1 MTIRKVK
8 KSDNKHLADLIKAI
22 FDEYDAPKVGTV
34 YSDPTTDD
42 LYELFKNPKSVLWVV
57 EENGEV
63 LGCCGVYPSEG
74 LPIDCVE
81 LVKFYLM
88 PKARGRKIG
97 TRLME
102 QNIQSAKE
110 LGYSQL
116 YIESLSE
123 FDNAVKMYQKLGF
136 TNLKKPLGDT
146 VHTSCNIWMI
156 KKLLEEY
163 ECVSNQ
169 RLKKK

>member
-1 MTIRKVK
+1 MNKAATLIIRKVK
-8 KSDNKHLADLIKAI
+8 RSDNKHLSTLIKAV

-42 LYELFKNPKSVLWVV
+42 LYELFKKPKSVLWVV
-57 EENGEV
+57 EEGSEIV
-63 LGCCGVYPSEG
+63 GCCGIYPTDG
-74 LPIDCVE
+74 LPNDCAE

-102 QNIQSAKE
+102 QNIQSAIE

-116 YIESLSE
+116 YIESLSQ

-136 TNLKKPLGDT
+136 KNLTKPLGET

-156 KKLLEEY
+156 KKLLEE
-163 ECVSNQ
+163 
-169 RLKKK
+169 

>member
-1 MTIRKVK
+1 MTIRKLK
-8 KSDNKHLADLIKAI
+8 KSDNKHLACLIKAV

-63 LGCCGVYPSEG
+63 LGCCGIYPTDG
-74 LPIDCVE
+74 LPNGCAE

-97 TRLME
+97 NRLME
-102 QNIQSAKE
+102 QNIQSAKR

-123 FDNAVKMYQKLGF
+123 FDNAVKMYQKFGF
-136 TNLKKPLGDT
+136 KNLEKPLGET

-156 KKLLEEY
+156 K
-163 ECVSNQ
+163 NI
-169 RLKKK
+169 LKE

>member
-1 MTIRKVK
+1 MNNAEILTIRKVQQN
-8 KSDNKHLADLIKAI
+8 DNKHLSTLIKAV

-57 EENGEV
+57 KENSEV
-63 LGCCGVYPSEG
+63 LGCCGVYPTDG
-74 LPIDCVE
+74 LPRGCAE
-81 LVKFYLM
+81 LVKFYLK

-97 TRLME
+97 TRLMD
-102 QNIQSAKE
+102 QCIQSAKE

-116 YIESLSE
+116 YIESLSQ

-136 TNLKKPLGDT
+136 KNLEKPLGET

-156 KKLLEEY
+156 KKLLEE
-163 ECVSNQ
+163 
-169 RLKKK
+169 

>member
-1 MTIRKVK
+1 MNNAEILTIRKVQK
-8 KSDNKHLADLIKAI
+8 NDNKHLSTLIKAV

-34 YSDPTTDD
+34 YSDPTTND

-63 LGCCGVYPSEG
+63 LGCCGVYPTDG
-74 LPIDCVE
+74 LPNGCAE

-116 YIESLSE
+116 YIESLSQ

-136 TNLKKPLGDT
+136 KNLEKPLGET

-156 KKLLEEY
+156 KMLL
-163 ECVSNQ
+163 ND
-169 RLKKK
+169 

>member
-1 MTIRKVK
+1 MNRQSTMTIRKVK
-8 KSDNKHLADLIKAI
+8 KSDNKHLSTLIKAV
-22 FDEYDAPKVGTV
+22 FDEYEAPKVGTV

-57 EENGEV
+57 QENSEI
-63 LGCCGVYPSEG
+63 LGCCGIYPTDG
-74 LPIDCVE
+74 LPNGCAE

-102 QNIQSAKE
+102 QCIQSAIE

-116 YIESLSE
+116 YIESLSQ

-136 TNLKKPLGDT
+136 KNLEQPLGET

-156 KKLLEEY
+156 KKLLEE
-163 ECVSNQ
+163 
-169 RLKKK
+169 

>member
-1 MTIRKVK
+1 MTIRKIQ
-8 KSDNKHLADLIKAI
+8 KSDNKHLSTLIKAI
-22 FDEYDAPKVGTV
+22 FDEYDAPKEGTV
-34 YSDPTTDD
+34 YSDPTTND
-42 LYELFKNPKSVLWVV
+42 LYQLFKNPKSALWVV

-63 LGCCGVYPSEG
+63 LGCCGIYPTDG
-74 LPIDCVE
+74 LPIGCAE

-102 QNIQSAKE
+102 QCIQFAIK

-116 YIESLSE
+116 YIESLSQ

-136 TNLKKPLGDT
+136 KTLEKPLGET

-156 KKLLEEY
+156 KNLL
-163 ECVSNQ
+163 N
-169 RLKKK
+169 K

>member
-1 MTIRKVK
+1 MNKAEILIIRKVQ
-8 KSDNKHLADLIKAI
+8 KSDNKHLSTLIKAV

-57 EENGEV
+57 EENGEI
-63 LGCCGVYPSEG
+63 LGCCGIYPTEG
-74 LPIDCVE
+74 LPNDCAE

-97 TRLME
+97 TRLMA
-102 QNIQSAKE
+102 QCIQSAKE
-110 LGYSQL
+110 LGYSEL
-116 YIESLSE
+116 YIESLSQ

-136 TNLKKPLGDT
+136 ENLKQPLGET

-156 KKLLEEY
+156 KKLLKE
-163 ECVSNQ
+163 
-169 RLKKK
+169 